1 MILDDISNLHKA
13 MINIGNLDGG
23 NNSKESIILNII
35 HKTLIKPNSELVWGE
50 KWIMYFP
57 KIELNHLLSWRKISA
72 DNM

>member
-35 HKTLIKPNSELVWGE
+35 HKTLIKPNSELAWGE